1 MPVWNEHVGLGNR
14 ILRKRR
20 AVRSQ
25 LTRKIELRAERD
37 QDEKENIEKL
47 KTKELR
53 ARLASLRLETTRKKA
68 ELRAR
73 LQAAVENND
82 TSSEEERDDDVES
95 EGDKKNMGECNQ
107 KARVVS
113 TLSFKDVVGAL
124 E

>member
-20 AVRSQ
+20 AARSQ

-37 QDEKENIEKL
+37 QDEKENLEKL

-95 EGDKKNMGECNQ
+95 EGDKKKYGRMQSKGTRCFNIE
-107 KARVVS
+107 
-113 TLSFKDVVGAL
+113 L
-124 E
+124 